1 MGSQTPQLHFVLFP
15 LMAQGHM
22 IPMVDMARMLAQRGV
37 TITIFTTPFNAARF
51 KSVLDRAIEMGLQ
64 IRVIELKFPCQEAG
78 LPEGCENFDM
88 LPSPD
93 LAFNFYNATAM
104 LQEQVERLF
113 PELTPKPNCI
123 IADLCLPYT
132 NNIANMFDVPRIS
145 FHVHCCF
152 SLLCMYNLGVHY
164 KVLERVTSDSEY
176 FIVPGNLPDRIEVT
190 KAQIPGALLPNLK
203 DFMVGMGAAERSS
216 YGSIVTTY
224 EELEG
229 PYVHEYKNATKK
241 NHLWS
246 IGPTFLSNQDDL
258 ERGKKSAIDNN
269 QCLKWLDSWEPNSV
283 LYVCLGSLCNVM
295 PLQLM
300 ELGLGLEESK
310 KPFIWVLKDG
320 RTSKELDELLLKDGF
335 EERNK
340 ERGLLIRGWAPQ
352 VLILSHQS
360 TGGFITH
367 CGMSSYLEAV
377 AAGVPMATWPLFG
390 DQFFAE
396 HLLVTVLK
404 IAVRIGVPK
413 PLNWGEEEKTGILVY
428 KENVKVAI
436 EILMDEG
443 KTGQER
449 RERVGELSILA
460 KRAVQEGGSSY
471 ANITNLIQHFMQL

>member
-1 MGSQTPQLHFVLFP
+1 MASQTPQLHFTLFP

-22 IPMVDMARMLAQRGV
+22 IPMVDMARMLALRGV
-37 TITIFTTPFNAARF
+37 TITIFTTPCNAARF
-51 KSVLDRAIEMGLQ
+51 KLVLDRAIKAGLQ

-88 LPSPD
+88 LPSPH

-104 LQEQVERLF
+104 LQEQVEMLF
-113 PELTPKPNCI
+113 PELTPKPCCI
-123 IADLCLPYT
+123 ISDLCLPWT
-132 NNIANMFDVPRIS
+132 NDIANMFDIPRIS
-145 FHVHCCF
+145 FHVHSCF
-152 SLLCMYNLGVHY
+152 SLLCLYNLGVHS
-164 KVLERVTSDSEY
+164 KVFESVTSDSEY

-190 KAQIPGALLPNLK
+190 KAQIPGPLLPNLK
-203 DFMVGMGAAERSS
+203 DFIVRMGAAERAS
-216 YGSIVTTY
+216 YGSIVNTF

-229 PYVHEYKNATKK
+229 PYANEYKNATKK
-241 NHLWS
+241 NHLWC
-246 IGPTFLSNQDDL
+246 IGPTSLWNQDDL
-258 ERGKKSAIDNN
+258 ERGNKSSIDKN

-283 LYVCLGSLCNVM
+283 LYVCLGSLCNM
-295 PLQLM
+295 IPSQLI
-300 ELGLGLEESK
+300 ELGLGIEESK
-310 KPFIWVLKDG
+310 RPFIWVIKEG
-320 RTSKELDELLLKDGF
+320 RTSKELEELLLKDGF

-367 CGMSSYLEAV
+367 CGSSSFLEGV
-377 AAGVPMATWPLFG
+377 CAGVPMATWPLFG

-428 KENVKVAI
+428 KENVKGAI

-443 KTGQER
+443 KVSQER
-449 RERVGELSILA
+449 RERVGELAIMA
-460 KRAVQEGGSSY
+460 KGAVQEGGSSY
-471 ANITNLIQHFMQL
+471 VNITNLVQHFMQL